1 VGGQGMSEYRMAPR
15 ADRTQQHSQLLRV
28 CEEYIRLHGGW
39 TLRIAGGVAM
49 RRGAPDVVAVLRQHQ
64 TGEGAMVVIEAK
76 TGKGRLTGAQ
86 EQERARWEDAGAV
99 YVLARQLEDVEDA
112 LYDAGLIAERSLWPR
127 REEPE

>member
-1 VGGQGMSEYRMAPR
+1 MTQARVSRIAPR
-15 ADRTQQHSQLLRV
+15 ADRTQQHSSLLRA

-49 RRGAPDVVAVLRQHQ
+49 RRGAPDVVAVLRQPQ

-99 YVLARQLEDVEDA
+99 YCECRSLDDLETA
-112 LYDAGLIAERSLWPR
+112 LLDAGLIAERSLWPR
-127 REEPE
+127 REEG